1 MALQGCYAC
10 IKYLVI
16 IFNFLFWLAGIGVLA
31 LSIYTY
37 VKASNYVAGSDEI
50 KTLFISLYI
59 LMAAGSLMTI
69 LGFLGCCGALRESQC
84 MLGSFF
90 FLVLIILI
98 AEIVAGVWAA
108 MNQKEVEDI
117 LTNELR
123 RIIQKEYG
131 LNEVANRTID
141 AIQHDFTCC
150 GASGPSD
157 WKESNFNKN
166 KDGGKITTT
175 EDALRGVQSQFG
187 IYKVP
192 SSCCVNSAECNP
204 NPLQTIGN
212 AVGFDNSIHKDGCVK
227 KLEKAFKN
235 NLTIV
240 AGVGIGLGVIQIL
253 GLIFSIILCC
263 AIRNG
268 EGVSYHV

>member
-37 VKASNYVAGSDEI
+37 VKASHYAAGSEEI
-50 KTLFISLYI
+50 KTLFTSLYI

-108 MNQKEVEDI
+108 MNQKEVEDLI
-117 LTNELR
+117 TKELR
-123 RIIQKEYG
+123 RTIQDEYG
-131 LNEVANRTID
+131 ANEVANRTID
-141 AIQHDFTCC
+141 AIQHDFQCC
-150 GASGPSD
+150 GAAGPSD
-157 WKESNFNKN
+157 WKNSKYNKRGSGGDGFGDKVAGALNTAGNALDIYSVPPSCCRKSSSCVHTPLSTGGFDESVYS
-166 KDGGKITTT
+166 DGCIKKL
-175 EDALRGVQSQFG
+175 EDALKS
-187 IYKVP
+187 
-192 SSCCVNSAECNP
+192 
-204 NPLQTIGN
+204 
-212 AVGFDNSIHKDGCVK
+212 
-227 KLEKAFKN
+227 

-253 GLIFSIILCC
+253 GLIFSIVLCC